1 MAYNITQTDGTALIS
16 GGLADGTIDT
26 TTTSLTLVGKN
37 YPGYGTFLNQNV
49 VRIVEN
55 FANGSS
61 PVGPLPGQ
69 LWWDTSAKLMK
80 INTATTKGAASQ
92 VFKPLATMSSGASA
106 PNSPVTGE
114 QWWDTSNLQLKV
126 YNGTS
131 WTTVGPVATSS
142 TGNSGAIP
150 DTIVSVSPSATYV
163 VVKMYVDNTLVAI
176 WSKESDFTTEVSG
189 FATIKPGLNL
199 STAIANNAFQG
210 NASSTLGIFRTGDSS
225 ATSVDNI
232 ILNGGVGAQTINGA
246 VSLTNDSG
254 LTVGA
259 GSDGQILVT
268 SDQLHVKG
276 LTNNKDVIFSLNKG
290 SVDTNFFKGN
300 ATSGLAEV
308 YATPTAASSGFSVA
322 TKDYVDTRLGGGVGT
337 TTFTANVNPSANV
350 TYTLG
355 NVTNRWSNVI
365 SQTSFT
371 GNLFSANVDTT
382 RSNIAD
388 LYIANSVFPTVGNT
402 INLGSNGM
410 RFNTI
415 FGVSLQAQYADLA
428 ERFASDSAYPA
439 GTVVALG
446 GAEEITAASDALSDD
461 VFGVI
466 STKAAYLMNSSAG
479 SDETHPAVAVNGRV
493 PVRVIGPVKKG
504 QRLVAAGNGLARAG
518 SRSEV
523 TAFNVIGRSL
533 QNKLDDGEGVVEAIV
548 KLNS

>member
-1 MAYNITQTDGTALIS
+1 MAYNITQTNGAELIS
-16 GGLADGTIDT
+16 GGLADGTIDN

-55 FANGSS
+55 FANGSA
-61 PVGPLPGQ
+61 PTGPLPGQ
-69 LWWDTSAKLMK
+69 LWWDTSTKLMK

-92 VFKPLATMSSGASA
+92 VFKPLATMSSSATA
-106 PNSPVTGE
+106 PNNPVTGE
-114 QWWDTSNLQLKV
+114 QWWDTANLQLKV

-131 WTTVGPVATSS
+131 WTTVGPAATSA

-150 DTIVSVSPSATYV
+150 DTIVSTSPSATYV
-163 VVKMYVDNTLVAI
+163 VLKMYVDNILVALY
-176 WSKESDFTTEVSG
+176 SKESSFTTAVTG
-189 FATIKPGLNL
+189 FATVNPGLNL
-199 STAIANNAFQG
+199 SSDVANNGFQG
-210 NASSTLGIFRTGDSS
+210 NATAALNLIVSGSTVAASSFLRNDQSG
-225 ATSVDNI
+225 
-232 ILNGGVGAQTINGA
+232 TING
-246 VSLTNDSG
+246 SLSVTNDTGIKAGAASDFEATISSG
-254 LTVGA
+254 
-259 GSDGQILVT
+259 DVT
-268 SDQLHVKG
+268 LRNV
-276 LTNNKDVIFSLNKG
+276 TNNKDLIL
-290 SVDTNFFKGN
+290 SVKKATVNTPVLKGN
-300 ATSGLAEV
+300 AVSGLAEV
-308 YATPTAASSGFSVA
+308 YANPTAASSGFTVA
-322 TKDYVDTRLGGGVGT
+322 TKDYVDTQLGGGVGT
-337 TTFTANVNPSANV
+337 STFAANINPSANV

-382 RSNIAD
+382 RSNVAD
-388 LYIANSVFPTVGNT
+388 LYIGNSVFPTSANT
-402 INLGSNGM
+402 INLGSDGM

-415 FGVSLQAQYADLA
+415 YGVSLQAQYADLA

>member
-1 MAYNITQTDGTALIS
+1 MAYNITQTNGTELIS
-16 GGLADGTIDT
+16 GGLADGTIDN

-55 FANGSS
+55 FANGSA
-61 PVGPLPGQ
+61 PTGPLPGQ
-69 LWWDTSAKLMK
+69 LWWDTSTKL
-80 INTATTKGAASQ
+80 INVNTATAKGSASQ
-92 VFKPLATMSSGASA
+92 AFKPLATMSSSASA
-106 PNSPVTGE
+106 PNNPVTGE
-114 QWWDTSNLQLKV
+114 QWWDTANLQLKV

-131 WTTVGPVATSS
+131 WTTVGPAATSA

-150 DTIVSVSPSATYV
+150 DTIVATSPSATYV
-163 VVKMYVDNTLVAI
+163 VLKMYVDNILVALY
-176 WSKESDFTTEVSG
+176 SKESSFTTAVTG
-189 FATIKPGLNL
+189 FATVKPGLNL
-199 STAIANNAFQG
+199 STDVANNGFQG
-210 NASSTLGIFRTGDSS
+210 NATAALNLIVSGATVPASSFLRNDQNGTVNGSL
-225 ATSVDNI
+225 SV
-232 ILNGGVGAQTINGA
+232 
-246 VSLTNDSG
+246 TNDTGIKAGTASDFEATISSG
-254 LTVGA
+254 DVTLRNVTNDKNLILSVKKSTVN
-259 GSDGQILVT
+259 T
-268 SDQLHVKG
+268 P
-276 LTNNKDVIFSLNKG
+276 
-290 SVDTNFFKGN
+290 FFKGN
-300 ATSGLAEV
+300 AASGLAET
-308 YATPTAASSGFSVA
+308 YANPTAASSGFSVA
-322 TKDYVDTRLGGGVGT
+322 TKDYVDTQLGGGTGT
-337 TTFTANVNPSANV
+337 TTFTANVNPAANV

-355 NVTNRWSNVI
+355 NITNRWSNVI
-365 SQTSFT
+365 SQSSFT

-382 RSNIAD
+382 RSNVAD
-388 LYIANSVFPTVGNT
+388 LYIGNSVFPTAGNT
-402 INLGSNGM
+402 VNLGSNGM

-479 SDETHPAVAVNGRV
+479 NDTTHPAVAVNGRV
-493 PVRVIGPVKKG
+493 PVRVVGPVKKG

>member
-1 MAYNITQTDGTALIS
+1 MAYNITQTNGAELIS
-16 GGLADGTIDT
+16 GGLADGTIDN

-55 FANGSS
+55 FANGSA
-61 PVGPLPGQ
+61 PTGPLPGQ
-69 LWWDTSAKLMK
+69 LWWDTSTKLMK

-92 VFKPLATMSSGASA
+92 VFKPLATMSSSATA
-106 PNSPVTGE
+106 PNNPVTGE
-114 QWWDTSNLQLKV
+114 QWWDTANLQLKV

-131 WTTVGPVATSS
+131 WTTVGPAATSA

-150 DTIVSVSPSATYV
+150 DTIVSTSPSATYV
-163 VVKMYVDNTLVAI
+163 VLKMYVDNILVALY
-176 WSKESDFTTEVSG
+176 SKESSFTTAVTG
-189 FATIKPGLNL
+189 FATVKPGLNL
-199 STAIANNAFQG
+199 STDVANNGFQG
-210 NASSTLGIFRTGDSS
+210 NATAALNLIVSGSTVAASSFLRNDQSG
-225 ATSVDNI
+225 
-232 ILNGGVGAQTINGA
+232 TING
-246 VSLTNDSG
+246 SLSVTNDTGIKAGAASDFEATISSG
-254 LTVGA
+254 
-259 GSDGQILVT
+259 DVT
-268 SDQLHVKG
+268 LRNV
-276 LTNNKDVIFSLNKG
+276 TNNKDLIL
-290 SVDTNFFKGN
+290 SVKKATVNTPVLKGN
-300 ATSGLAEV
+300 AASGLAEV
-308 YATPTAASSGFSVA
+308 YANPTAASSGFSVA
-322 TKDYVDTRLGGGVGT
+322 TKDYVDTQLGGGVGT
-337 TTFTANVNPSANV
+337 STFAANINPSANV

-382 RSNIAD
+382 RSNVAD
-388 LYIANSVFPTVGNT
+388 LYIGNSVFPTSGNT
-402 INLGSNGM
+402 VNLGSNGM

-415 FGVSLQAQYADLA
+415 YGVSLQAQYADLA

>member
-1 MAYNITQTDGTALIS
+1 
-16 GGLADGTIDT
+16 
-26 TTTSLTLVGKN
+26 
-37 YPGYGTFLNQNV
+37 
-49 VRIVEN
+49 
-55 FANGSS
+55 
-61 PVGPLPGQ
+61 
-69 LWWDTSAKLMK
+69 
-80 INTATTKGAASQ
+80 
-92 VFKPLATMSSGASA
+92 MSSGASA

-142 TGNSGAIP
+142 TGNTGAIP

-176 WSKESDFTTEVSG
+176 WSKESDFTTTVSG

-308 YATPTAASSGFSVA
+308 YANPTASSSGFSVA

-382 RSNIAD
+382 RANVSDLFIAT
-388 LYIANSVFPTVGNT
+388 SVFPTVGNT

-415 FGVSLQAQYADLA
+415 YGVSLQAQYADLA

-446 GAEEITAASDALSDD
+446 GVEEITAASDALSDD

>member
-1 MAYNITQTDGTALIS
+1 MAYNITQTNGAELIS
-16 GGLADGTIDT
+16 GGLADGTIDN

-55 FANGSS
+55 FANGSA
-61 PVGPLPGQ
+61 PTGPLPGQ
-69 LWWDTSAKLMK
+69 LWWDTSTKLMN

-92 VFKPLATMSSGASA
+92 VFKPLATMSSSATA
-106 PNSPVTGE
+106 PNNPVTGE
-114 QWWDTSNLQLKV
+114 QWWDTANLQLKV

-131 WTTVGPVATSS
+131 WTTVGPAATSA

-150 DTIVSVSPSATYV
+150 DTIVSTSPSATYV
-163 VVKMYVDNTLVAI
+163 VLKMYVDNSLVALY
-176 WSKESDFTTEVSG
+176 SKESSFTTAVTG
-189 FATIKPGLNL
+189 FATVKPGLNL
-199 STAIANNAFQG
+199 STDVANNGFQG
-210 NASSTLGIFRTGDSS
+210 NATAALNLIVSGSTVAASSFLRNDQSG
-225 ATSVDNI
+225 
-232 ILNGGVGAQTINGA
+232 TING
-246 VSLTNDSG
+246 SLSVTNDTGIKAGTASDFEATISSG
-254 LTVGA
+254 
-259 GSDGQILVT
+259 DVT
-268 SDQLHVKG
+268 LRNV
-276 LTNNKDVIFSLNKG
+276 TNNKDLIL
-290 SVDTNFFKGN
+290 SVKKATVNTPFLKGN
-300 ATSGLAEV
+300 AASGLAET
-308 YATPTAASSGFSVA
+308 YANPTAASSGFSVA
-322 TKDYVDTRLGGGVGT
+322 TKDYVDTQLGGGAGNS
-337 TTFTANVNPSANV
+337 TFAANINPSANV

-371 GNLFSANVDTT
+371 GNLISANVDTT
-382 RSNIAD
+382 RSNVAD
-388 LYIANSVFPTVGNT
+388 LYIGNSVFPTSGNT
-402 INLGSNGM
+402 VNLGSNGM

-415 FGVSLQAQYADLA
+415 YGVSLQAQYADLA

>member
-1 MAYNITQTDGTALIS
+1 MAYNITQTNGAELIS
-16 GGLADGTIDT
+16 GGLADGTIDN

-55 FANGSS
+55 FANGSA
-61 PVGPLPGQ
+61 PTGPLPGQ
-69 LWWDTSAKLMK
+69 LWWDTSTKLMN
-80 INTATTKGAASQ
+80 INTATAKGAASQ
-92 VFKPLATMSSGASA
+92 AFKPLATMSSSSTA
-106 PNSPVTGE
+106 PNNPVTGE
-114 QWWDTSNLQLKV
+114 QWWDTANLQLKV

-131 WTTVGPVATSS
+131 WTTVGPAATSA

-150 DTIVSVSPSATYV
+150 DTIVSTSPSATYV
-163 VVKMYVDNTLVAI
+163 VLKMYVDNILVALY
-176 WSKESDFTTEVSG
+176 SKESSFTTAVTG
-189 FATIKPGLNL
+189 FATVKPGLNL
-199 STAIANNAFQG
+199 STDVANNGFQG
-210 NASSTLGIFRTGDSS
+210 NATAALNLIVSGSTVAASSFLRNDQSG
-225 ATSVDNI
+225 
-232 ILNGGVGAQTINGA
+232 TING
-246 VSLTNDSG
+246 SLSVTNDTGIKAGAANDFEATISSG
-254 LTVGA
+254 
-259 GSDGQILVT
+259 DVT
-268 SDQLHVKG
+268 LRNV
-276 LTNNKDVIFSLNKG
+276 TNNKDLIL
-290 SVDTNFFKGN
+290 SVKKATVNTPVLKGN
-300 ATSGLAEV
+300 AASGLAEV
-308 YATPTAASSGFSVA
+308 YANPTAASSGFSVA
-322 TKDYVDTRLGGGVGT
+322 TKDYVDTQLGGGVGT
-337 TTFTANVNPSANV
+337 STFAANINPSANV

-382 RSNIAD
+382 RSNVAD
-388 LYIANSVFPTVGNT
+388 LYIGNSVFPTSGNT
-402 INLGSNGM
+402 VNLGSNGM

-415 FGVSLQAQYADLA
+415 YGVSLQAQYADLA

-446 GAEEITAASDALSDD
+446 GVEEITAASDALSDD

>member
-1 MAYNITQTDGTALIS
+1 MAYNITLTNGTELIS
-16 GGLADGTIDT
+16 GGLADGTINN

-61 PVGPLPGQ
+61 PTGPLSGQ

-92 VFKPLATMSSGASA
+92 AFKPLATMTSSTSA
-106 PNSPVTGE
+106 PNNPVTGE

-131 WTTVGPVATSS
+131 WTTVGPAATSS
-142 TGNSGAIP
+142 TGNTGAIP
-150 DTIVSVSPSATYV
+150 DTIVSTSPSATYV
-163 VVKMYVDNTLVAI
+163 VLKMYIDNTLVAL
-176 WSKESDFTTEVSG
+176 WSKESTFTTAVSG
-189 FATIKPGLNL
+189 FASVKPGLNL
-199 STAIANNAFQG
+199 STAISNNGFQG
-210 NASSTLGIFRTGDSS
+210 NATAALNMIVSGATVPASSFLRNDQ
-225 ATSVDNI
+225 
-232 ILNGGVGAQTINGA
+232 NGTINGSL
-246 VSLTNDSG
+246 SLTNDAG
-254 LTVGA
+254 LKFGTA
-259 GSDGQILVT
+259 SDFEGSVSTGVVSLKNV
-268 SDQLHVKG
+268 
-276 LTNNKDVIFSLNKG
+276 TNNKDLIL
-290 SVDTNFFKGN
+290 SVKKATVQTPVLKVN
-300 ATSGLAEV
+300 ATTGLAEM
-308 YATPTAASSGFSVA
+308 YSNPTASSPTFSVA
-322 TKDYVDTRLGGGVGT
+322 TKGYVDTILGGGVGT
-337 TTFTANVNPSANV
+337 STFAANINPSANV

-382 RSNIAD
+382 R
-388 LYIANSVFPTVGNT
+388 ANVGNVYVATTLMPTVGNAV
-402 INLGSNGM
+402 NLGTTGM
-410 RFNTI
+410 RFGT
-415 FGVSLQAQYADLA
+415 FYGVSIQAQYADLA
-428 ERFASDSAYPA
+428 ERFATDQAYPA

-446 GAEEITAASDALSDD
+446 GVEEITAAADALSED

-466 STKAAYLMNSSAG
+466 STKAAYLMNGMAG
-479 SDETHPAVAVNGRV
+479 TDETHPPVAVNGRV
-493 PVRVIGPVKKG
+493 PVRVIGPVRKG

-518 SRSEV
+518 TREEI

-533 QNKLDDGEGVVEAIV
+533 ENKFDDGCGTVEAIV

>member
-1 MAYNITQTDGTALIS
+1 MAYNITQTNGTELIS

-55 FANGSS
+55 FANGSA
-61 PVGPLPGQ
+61 PTGPLPGQ
-69 LWWDTSAKLMK
+69 LWWDTSTKL
-80 INTATTKGAASQ
+80 INVNTATAKGSASQ
-92 VFKPLATMSSGASA
+92 AFKPLATMTSSASA
-106 PNSPVTGE
+106 PLNPVVGE
-114 QWWDTSNLQLKV
+114 QWWDTSNVQLKV

-131 WTTVGPVATSS
+131 WTLVGPAASS
-142 TGNSGAIP
+142 SAGNTGAIP
-150 DTIVSVSPSATYV
+150 DTIVSLSPSATYV
-163 VVKMYVDNTLVAI
+163 VLKFFIDNTLVGI
-176 WSKESDFTTEVSG
+176 FSKESTFTTATTG
-189 FATIKPGLNL
+189 FASISPGLNL
-199 STAIANNAFQG
+199 STSIANNAFQG
-210 NASSTLGIFRTGDSS
+210 NASSALNLYVAGSTVPASRFVDRQEANPILTGFM
-225 ATSVDNI
+225 TVD
-232 ILNGGVGAQTINGA
+232 
-246 VSLTNDSG
+246 NDSG
-254 LTVGA
+254 IFVGA
-259 GSDGQILVT
+259 DQDGQVLV
-268 SDQLHVKG
+268 DGDGLKFKHVT
-276 LTNNKDVIFSLNKG
+276 LNTDTVIEVNKG
-290 SVDTNFFKGN
+290 GVQTKVFRAN
-300 ATSGLAEV
+300 AVSGKAET
-308 YATPTAASSGFSVA
+308 YQSPTAADTGLTVA
-322 TKDYVDTRLGGGVGT
+322 TKTYVDTQLGDNGT
-337 TTFTANVNPSANV
+337 GQVTFVANVNPSANV
-350 TYTLG
+350 TYALG

-365 SQTSFT
+365 SQSSFT

-382 RSNIAD
+382 RSNVAD
-388 LYIANSVFPTVGNT
+388 LYIGNSVFPTAGNT
-402 INLGSNGM
+402 VNLGSNGM

-446 GAEEITAASDALSDD
+446 GVEEITAASDALSDD

-518 SRSEV
+518 SKLEL
-523 TAFNVIGRSL
+523 TAFNVIGRAL
-533 QNKLDDGEGVVEAIV
+533 ENKVDDGEGVIEAIV